1 MNFID
6 ELNLIVVDTELN
18 IRRIS
23 QTLVE
28 LLNYQN
34 YEVVGEKLDKIL
46 DKPLKD
52 LNDVSSFVAFLKTK
66 NGNLYKGYFKVDKLY
81 DYYNQ
86 VRGYLIQ
93 FMEFNEVELNDDFI
107 VFNTQNIKM
116 KKLLERASLVA
127 QHDVS
132 VLISGETGTG
142 KSKLAKWI
150 HINSKRSRNK
160 FVSVNCSAIPDT
172 LFESEFFGYEK
183 GAFTGAVSSKPGKV
197 EIADGGTLFL
207 DEVGDLSLT
216 SQAKLLVF
224 VDTKEFERLGANKAK
239 KVDVRIISAT
249 NKDLIKE
256 MEKGNFRN
264 DLFYRI
270 CAVKIEI
277 PPLRERKEDIPLI
290 VNSILS
296 KKGKRITT
304 RAMQYIISKDWYG
317 NVRELRAFLDAVC
330 IFCNSDFIDLED
342 LSNEY
347 VNFNH
352 EKDDIEFS
360 EEVLFNEQKR
370 IIEALKRANGNKNK
384 AAKLLGISPVTLW
397 RKIKQYNIEL

>member
-296 KKGKRITT
+296 KKRKRITT

>member
-384 AAKLLGISPVTLW
+384 AAKLLGISRVTLW